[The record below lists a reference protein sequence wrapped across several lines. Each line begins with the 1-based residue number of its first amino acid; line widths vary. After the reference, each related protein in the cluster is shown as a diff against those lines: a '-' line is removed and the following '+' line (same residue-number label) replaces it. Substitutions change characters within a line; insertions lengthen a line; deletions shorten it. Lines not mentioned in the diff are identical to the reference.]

1 MEIEN
6 EKKFWGID
14 RDSIDFFNSLEEMN
28 TFKEVRLFDG
38 GKCIIVLDNHIISMY
53 DIDMIDSRLTEFEKT
68 VVSIEFDKEFN
79 ELLIYCEEIDKE
91 VD

>member
-79 ELLIYCEEIDKE
+79 ELLIYCEEINKE